1 MLRRNSVVIDPNKSA
16 EFLQFLKTCGKSKE
30 FWEENN
36 KKASVSVDK
45 AELDRLF
52 EEDSGI

>member
-30 FWEENN
+30 FWEANK
-36 KKASVSVDK
+36 KKASVPVDK
-45 AELDRLF
+45 AELDRLC
-52 EEDSGI
+52 EEDVR